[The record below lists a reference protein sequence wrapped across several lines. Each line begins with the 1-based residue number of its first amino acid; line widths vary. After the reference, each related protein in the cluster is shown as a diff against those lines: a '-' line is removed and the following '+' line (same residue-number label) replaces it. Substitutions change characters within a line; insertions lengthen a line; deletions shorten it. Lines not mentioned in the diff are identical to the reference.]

1 MNLKLCRDVI
11 GLLLLAL
18 MVDRPSEAAAPMT
31 DRLIVRFSDLA
42 TTWQAP
48 SNTLAST
55 LARRL
60 GGSLLPLR
68 QTAEGSHVIALP
80 YAMNLDDARAY
91 AEQIKRDDPRVAFA
105 EPDILLRPFGA
116 PISVKP
122 LASTATVL
130 SWDAIVGLTKAW
142 AITPGSADVR
152 VGMVDSGITGHHLLT
167 RVTPGYDFVTQV
179 GDSGIGDS
187 GRDADAS
194 DPGDFITAFDL
205 SAGGMLAGMPG
216 CEVADSSWHGT
227 AIAGLMVADRDDALG
242 VAGVMQQGSVVPLRA
257 SWKCGGY
264 LSDMV
269 DAVLWGAGIALP
281 GAPVNTHP
289 ARVINISLGYAGACS
304 PFEASAYQLV
314 YEAGVTVIAAA
325 GNDGGDSAQVAP
337 ANCPHVIAVAASDG
351 DGNLATYSSR
361 GANVTLM
368 APGGSLTKRLPVL
381 SDLGKTGPAGD
392 TVASSEGTSFAAPW
406 VSGTVGLML
415 SVNPNLGP
423 DGIWQTLLY
432 SSTPNLSCSG
442 TCGGGML
449 NIEKAVKLARDGL
462 YYAESVFDFGATV
475 AVSDR
480 PMQVSPFTNL
490 SGKPIKVSSV
500 SLSGLSSTHFQIA
513 NDTCSGKLLADRAA
527 CEVGVRLFTTV
538 AGEKEATLL
547 LSTDTPAGEVRVTVR
562 ARVQPASTPEV
573 NQPTGVDSGG
583 GGGGGGC
590 ALYSNHSDK
599 ISIDPTFILLFT
611 LALGWLGRR
620 TTFRKKSRCDGL
632 QYSD

>member
-1 MNLKLCRDVI
+1 MNLKLSRDVI

-18 MVDRPSEAAAPMT
+18 MVERPSYAAAPMT

-48 SNTLAST
+48 NTTLAST

-60 GGSLLPLR
+60 GGSMLALR
-68 QTAEGSHVIALP
+68 QTAEGSHVVALP
-80 YAMNLDDARAY
+80 YPMGLDEAQAF
-91 AEQIKRDDPRVAFA
+91 AAQIKRNDPRVAFA
-105 EPDILLRPFGA
+105 EPDILLRPLGA

-122 LASTATVL
+122 LAATATVL

-142 AITPGSADVR
+142 AITPGSPDIR

-167 RVTPGYDFVTQV
+167 RVTPGYDFVAQV

-194 DPGDFITAFDL
+194 DPGDFVTTADV

-242 VAGVMQQGSVVPLRA
+242 VAGVMQQGKVVPLRA

-281 GAPVNTHP
+281 GAPVNAHP
-289 ARVINISLGYAGACS
+289 ARIINISLGYTGACS
-304 PFEASAYQLV
+304 QFEASAYQRV
-314 YEAGVTVIAAA
+314 YEAGVAVVAAA
-325 GNDGGDSAQVAP
+325 GNDGGNSTQVSP
-337 ANCPHVIAVAASDG
+337 GNCPHVIAVAASDG
-351 DGNLATYSSR
+351 DGNLADYSSR

-368 APGGSLTKRLPVL
+368 APGGAQTKRLPVL
-381 SDLGKTGPAGD
+381 SDRGTTSPAGD
-392 TVASSEGTSFAAPW
+392 TVTSGEGTSFAAPW

-415 SVNPNLGP
+415 SVNPDLGP

-432 SSTPNLSCSG
+432 SATPNLACSG

-449 NIEKAVKLARDGL
+449 NIGKAVKLARDGL

-480 PMQVSPFTNL
+480 PLQVSPFTNL
-490 SGKPIKVSSV
+490 SGKPIRVSSV

-513 NDTCSGKLLADRAA
+513 HDTCSGTLLADRAA
-527 CEVGVRLFTTV
+527 CEVGIRLFTTV

-547 LSTDTPAGEVRVTVR
+547 LSTDTPAGEVRVAVQ
-562 ARVQPASTPEV
+562 ARVQPTSAPAV
-573 NQPTGVDSGG
+573 DQPTGVDSGG

-590 ALYSNHSDK
+590 ALYSNHSAVVG
-599 ISIDPTFILLFT
+599 IDPTIILLFT
-611 LALGWLGRR
+611 LALWQLRR
-620 TTFRKKSRCDGL
+620 RSILRKNSWRDGL
-632 QYSD
+632 QYID